1 VKSQAN
7 IVCQLSYD
15 EFL

>member
-7 IVCQLSYD
+7 IVCKLSYD